1 MTKTANPLPKPLRQ
15 GGSVAA
21 IRERVWTAAGAAFS
35 PRELEFDR
43 TTGACH
49 CGAHS
54 ARFPRCKFSAPRHL
68 ADVFWNFEKTGRV
81 SAGRFAAV
89 SASVDHFADDI
100 VVSLGCGVGSC
111 IAGWE
116 YHRGAQ
122 IQRLIGVEVE
132 PLSRRVVRA
141 IFPSIELVEQLDSV
155 DLPTSGR
162 LVVLSGLVMNLIN
175 AATAA
180 RWGEIVARHPG
191 PVVWADVGREND
203 RNMLPNAFAALRAAG
218 RVPEGV
224 SLSHQIDAFDPS
236 YRTSLTVWA

>member
-1 MTKTANPLPKPLRQ
+1 MHGTSTPLPKLLRS
-15 GGSVAA
+15 GGSIAA

-35 PRELEFDR
+35 PEELKLDG
-43 TTGACH
+43 TTGVCH

-54 ARFPRCKFSAPRHL
+54 ARFPRCKFSQPRHL
-68 ADVFWNFEKTGRV
+68 ADVFWNFEKTGLV

-100 VVSLGCGVGSC
+100 VLSLGSGVGSC

-116 YHRGAQ
+116 YHRSEQ
-122 IQRLIGVEVE
+122 IQRLIGVEIE
-132 PLSRRVVRA
+132 PHSRRVIRA
-141 IFPSIELVEQLDSV
+141 IFPTIELYQDIDSV
-155 DLPTSGR
+155 PLPTGGR
-162 LVVLSGLVMNLIN
+162 LVVLTGLVMNVID

-203 RNMLPNAFAALRAAG
+203 RNVLPNAFAALRAAS
-218 RVPEGV
+218 RIPEEI
-224 SLSHQIDAFDPS
+224 SLGDQIDAFNPS
-236 YRTSLTVWA
+236 YRTSLSVWV